1 MLGFAA
7 KVAAASARCNFYSR
21 YATAPQRVKV
31 RRALYVRALTGMRGA
46 VDAPPLI
53 AMDVEAKLRSGLCA
67 VQLFAK
73 LRSLRACCA
82 HVLGNFTL
90 QILVRRAIRTP
101 PRCAHLRA
109 PLWSKSALSPL
120 RGATFVHRMRARAY
134 A

>member
-7 KVAAASARCNFYSR
+7 KVAAASARCNFYSW

-31 RRALYVRALTGMRGA
+31 SRTSYVRALTGMRGA
-46 VDAPPLI
+46 LAIASLI
-53 AMDVEAKLRSGLCA
+53 AMDVEAKLRSRLCA
-67 VQLFAK
+67 VQLFAN

-82 HVLGNFTL
+82 RVLEHLTL
-90 QILVRRAIRTP
+90 QNLVRHAPGTP